1 MSLPN
6 DIVPDRDEARR
17 RQAQDPLLGSAAAA
31 ADAAGLACPDAELL
45 GLYAERALSRPEA
58 AALEAHVQACARCH
72 DVVEA
77 IARATPDAVAAAG
90 TREPGSAGA
99 TGVAG
104 WFGGWR
110 WLVPAVSLAG
120 ATAVAFWLGRSPAPD
135 MELARTDAAPAA
147 RPVPQPAE
155 PARDA
160 LAPEAQG
167 AASFEAQMS
176 QATPRVSPGGRTAAN
191 AETAARKSLPE
202 AFANDSA
209 MADAAGGAA
218 NAAAPAAEPARPADT
233 AGFAPPAPAS
243 PATSAAARVAS
254 AESPSPAA
262 AAPQTAERLREE
274 RSRPATLGRAP
285 QAEPPAP
292 ADAGAG
298 AAAQGAADFR
308 APYTRWRVRD
318 GVLEFARDGRTWRR
332 VTLPTTERLATVVER
347 PDATVLVV
355 TVSGVEF
362 VSTDRGATWERQ

>member
-17 RQAQDPLLGSAAAA
+17 RQAQDPLLGSAVTA
-31 ADAAGLACPDAELL
+31 ADAASLACPDAELL

-58 AALEAHVQACARCH
+58 AALEAHVQGCARCH
-72 DVVEA
+72 DVVAA
-77 IARATPDAVAAAG
+77 ITRATPGAVAAAG
-90 TREPGSAGA
+90 EREPGSAGA

-104 WFGGWR
+104 WFDGWR
-110 WLVPAVSLAG
+110 WLVPAMSLVG
-120 ATAVAFWLGRSPAPD
+120 AAAVAFWLGRSPAPD

-147 RPVPQPAE
+147 RPVPQPVE

-160 LAPEAQG
+160 LTPEARG
-167 AASFEAQMS
+167 AAGIEAQMS
-176 QATPRVSPGGRTAAN
+176 QATPRVTPGMTAAN

-202 AFANDSA
+202 AFAHDTAS
-209 MADAAGGAA
+209 ADAASGAA
-218 NAAAPAAEPARPADT
+218 NAAAPAAQPARPAET
-233 AGFAPPAPAS
+233 TGFAPPVPAS
-243 PATSAAARVAS
+243 PAASAAGTIAS

-274 RSRPATLGRAP
+274 RSRPTTLGRAP

-318 GVLEFARDGRTWRR
+318 GVLEFARDGRSWRR